1 MIAEVLPVAVLRR
14 VVAAAQVL
22 PRPHPMRL
30 GLEQQSALPCVTPW
44 PPRAGPQRRRKKNGS
59 RSRAS
64 ARKARALLTGRCE
77 VSALPARCLRRCL
90 GVSIQSLFV
99 VASEPPLHCLPS
111 DSSSNRGS
119 SRSSSSRQSG
129 SAPAPAPAP
138 LRPHRPGLA
147 WQCACSEVPACGH
160 GGLPCATL
168 THRSSGEQLLRV
180 PAADLLLLVHGAQ
193 AQALALALALD
204 QPGKTSTSLTV
215 GALHN
220 TCILSCCSGCGIG
233 SAR

>member
-1 MIAEVLPVAVLRR
+1 MRHAPEAPRPRTSNWQPHRHGENAPVAVSAEAKAIVHENKDNFTAAGNTLEEGIQRFAARALCLRACARRLLLPCVLLALSARPVISAAPRPAAGVRSQSRCWRSSMSSSSGACSAPWKRWGRRSNGR
-14 VVAAAQVL
+14 VAQVL

-99 VASEPPLHCLPS
+99 VAS
-111 DSSSNRGS
+111 
-119 SRSSSSRQSG
+119 
-129 SAPAPAPAP
+129 
-138 LRPHRPGLA
+138 
-147 WQCACSEVPACGH
+147 
-160 GGLPCATL
+160 
-168 THRSSGEQLLRV
+168 
-180 PAADLLLLVHGAQ
+180 
-193 AQALALALALD
+193 
-204 QPGKTSTSLTV
+204 
-215 GALHN
+215 
-220 TCILSCCSGCGIG
+220 
-233 SAR
+233 

>member
-1 MIAEVLPVAVLRR
+1 M
-14 VVAAAQVL
+14 L
-22 PRPHPMRL
+22 PRPRPMRL

-64 ARKARALLTGRCE
+64 ARKARALLTGRCG
-77 VSALPARCLRRCL
+77 VSALPARCLIRCL

-111 DSSSNRGS
+111 DSSSHRGS

-160 GGLPCATL
+160 GGLPCAAL
-168 THRSSGEQLLRV
+168 THRSKLAVNSFCACLL
-180 PAADLLLLVHGAQ
+180 Q
-193 AQALALALALD
+193 
-204 QPGKTSTSLTV
+204 
-215 GALHN
+215 
-220 TCILSCCSGCGIG
+220 IFCCSCTELRLRLRLRLWLWLWISQGKLQHL
-233 SAR
+233 